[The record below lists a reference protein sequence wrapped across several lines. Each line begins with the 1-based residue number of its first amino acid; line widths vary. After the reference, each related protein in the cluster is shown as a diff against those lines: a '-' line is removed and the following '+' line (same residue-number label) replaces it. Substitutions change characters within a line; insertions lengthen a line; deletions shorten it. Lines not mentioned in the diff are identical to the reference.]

1 MARGLT
7 WSRGGIESCRRLGH
21 IRSSVTSE
29 PAAETYSFDEYKLY
43 YESTEKVVDRRLAL
57 NAWNYGLC
65 LALMGAIGALT
76 AWALPQ
82 PEFRL
87 LLLLGDSAFAL
98 AGTLLC
104 VLWVGQIRD
113 FKLLNNA
120 KFDVLNAMAP
130 RVAFPECSA
139 LKSAQPFAKEWEA
152 LERQRATAEMSQ
164 SNIVVLRASHAE
176 FLVPRAFGALFVG
189 VIAASLIF
197 GLLNWGEIR
206 NSAFQLS
213 AVGAAQ
219 DDGKSAGGPRR
230 GR

>member
-1 MARGLT
+1 M
-7 WSRGGIESCRRLGH
+7 S
-21 IRSSVTSE
+21 SE
-29 PAAETYSFDEYKLY
+29 PATTETYSFEEYKLY

-104 VLWVGQIRD
+104 VLWIGQIRD

-130 RVAFPECSA
+130 KVAFPECAA
-139 LKSAQPFAKEWEA
+139 LRSAQPFAKEWAA

-164 SNIVVLRASHAE
+164 SNIIVLRASHAE
-176 FLVPRAFGALFVG
+176 FLVPRAFIALFVG
-189 VIAASLIF
+189 VIAASIAF
-197 GLLNWGEIR
+197 GLLNWTMI
-206 NSAFQLS
+206 SAAAFDLS
-213 AVGAAQ
+213 SDHNIQSVDDTVG
-219 DDGKSAGGPRR
+219 GSGNVH
-230 GR
+230 

>member
-1 MARGLT
+1 LSIVPRSGKTGLAV
-7 WSRGGIESCRRLGH
+7 
-21 IRSSVTSE
+21 SSD
-29 PAAETYSFDEYKLY
+29 PASVETYSFDEYKLY

-57 NAWNYGLC
+57 NSWNYGLC
-65 LALMGAIGALT
+65 VALMGAIGGLT

-104 VLWVGQIRD
+104 ILWVGQIRD

-130 RVAFPECSA
+130 KVAFPESA
-139 LKSAQPFAKEWEA
+139 VLKSAEPFAKEWQA
-152 LERQRATAEMSQ
+152 LERQRATAEISQ

-176 FLVPRAFGALFVG
+176 FLVPRAFIALFVG
-189 VIAASLIF
+189 VIITCAAFGLINWAAIREAAFELTAASTVR
-197 GLLNWGEIR
+197 G
-206 NSAFQLS
+206 
-213 AVGAAQ
+213 VGNATEGAIN
-219 DDGKSAGGPRR
+219 